1 MERARSIPSAISTQ
15 STSLDRERRIAE
27 IAHAQWGVISLAQ
40 LTGLGLSSSAVRD
53 RVAAGRLHRKHR
65 GVYAVGHEIVPWQ
78 GLIMATVLACGVG
91 AHASHPA
98 AGRVLGLLERAWRF
112 HVTVPGRRVR
122 VQGIDVHR
130 TGRLHVEDITVAQG
144 IPCTSWARTIC
155 DTAALTGSQR
165 LTERMIGR
173 AEQLRIF
180 DLPAIRR
187 AMDRRPRES
196 GARIVRA
203 CLGVEA
209 RMTWSE
215 IEERFLAICEQIG
228 APRPRVNEPLVL
240 RDGTHVVPD
249 FCWPDLKL
257 IVETDG
263 WATHGTRTAFAGDR
277 QRDRRLA
284 LEEWEVHRF
293 TWYEIEHE
301 PERVAAELGL
311 LLALA
316 S

>member
-1 MERARSIPSAISTQ
+1 MTA
-15 STSLDRERRIAE
+15 LDRERRIAE
-27 IAHAQWGVISLAQ
+27 IAHAQWGVISLTQ
-40 LTGLGLSSSAVRD
+40 LTELGLSGRAARD
-53 RVAAGRLHRKHR
+53 RAAAGRLHRLYR
-65 GVYAVGHEIVPWQ
+65 GVYAVGHEVVPWQ
-78 GLIMATVLACGVG
+78 GLILASVLACGADAVS
-91 AHASHPA
+91 SHTP
-98 AGRVLGLLERAWRF
+98 AGRAIGLLERASRF

-122 VQGIDVHR
+122 VRGIDTHE
-130 TGRLHVEDITVAQG
+130 TCRLEAEEITVAQG

-203 CLGVEA
+203 CLGVES
-209 RMTWSE
+209 RMTRNE
-215 IEERFLAICEQIG
+215 MEERFLVICEQIG

-240 RDGTHVVPD
+240 GDTHVVPD
-249 FCWPDLKL
+249 FCWPEIKL

-263 WATHGTRTAFAGDR
+263 WETHGTRSAFVGDR
-277 QRDRRLA
+277 RRDRRLA
-284 LEEWEVHRF
+284 LEGWHVHRF

-301 PERVAAELGL
+301 PERVAAELGAL
-311 LLALA
+311 VALA